1 MNLDLRTGASPRKRI
16 GIALGSGSAR
26 GMAHIGVLQRLS
38 ELGVEPDIVCGTS
51 IGSLIGACYVMD
63 HLEHFTD
70 WVQELSNTDII
81 RYMDVTLLG
90 SGGMANGGRLM
101 EFLREQYGDP
111 DIESLDMPYA
121 AIATDLYLGREIWL
135 REGSLWDAV
144 RASISVPGVLTP
156 FAAGDR
162 WLVDGAL
169 VNPVPI
175 SVCKAMGADLI
186 IGVDLNSDLLGRPLG
201 TERQRAAVEQVEQL
215 AGAEI
220 TEEQDLID
228 SADKALDDNSED
240 QFSALE
246 RFTSSIKD
254 AAANLWNSGSGKGAK
269 RHPPGT
275 INIMLNAI
283 NIMQDRI
290 TRSRLAGEPADLVF
304 HPRLAH
310 IGFMDFNQAAD
321 AIEEGRAAVDRMLPT
336 LEFTLELHGLS
347 HLLKKDAPASEARP
361 AAEQAGATKAKEP
374 LTEPP
379 ADNIPDPLKSGPAA
393 LAPASGGEEGAP

>member
-1 MNLDLRTGASPRKRI
+1 MNLDLTSGPGPRKRI

-63 HLEHFTD
+63 HLEHFTE
-70 WVQELSNTDII
+70 WVQELSNAKII

-111 DIESLDMPYA
+111 DIESLDLPYA

-201 TERQRAAVEQVEQL
+201 TERPRADVEQAEQL
-215 AGAEI
+215 TGAKI
-220 TEEQDLID
+220 TREQDLIEAADD
-228 SADKALDDNSED
+228 SVEDKSED

-246 RFTSSIKD
+246 RVTSSIKD
-254 AAANLWNSGSGKGAK
+254 AAANLWNSGSGKGEK

-310 IGFMDFNQAAD
+310 IGFMDFNQAQD
-321 AIEEGRAAVDRMLPT
+321 AIAEGRAAVDRMLPT
-336 LEFTLELHGLS
+336 LEFTLEMHGLS
-347 HLLKKDAPASEARP
+347 HLLKQQNDEDSQQDAAKVPATPREDSPE
-361 AAEQAGATKAKEP
+361 
-374 LTEPP
+374 
-379 ADNIPDPLKSGPAA
+379 A
-393 LAPASGGEEGAP
+393 LAPASSAGEGAP